1 MPVPNSELCMD
12 GPCTAKQTEG
22 HENRR
27 DRLPPKFQ
35 KGQPQLDVK
44 QINSTGKALKSE
56 CKAG

>member
-1 MPVPNSELCMD
+1 MD